1 MRTRSGTGASD
12 CGGQRVRWGVCE
24 GVLQRGRWSERTES
38 GFRVER
44 TWESGLRL
52 QLWCGRAVG
61 ASKSDDVS
69 VGEGAKGVR
78 EHGERWGCESC

>member
-1 MRTRSGTGASD
+1 MWTRSGAETSD
-12 CGGQRVRWGVCE
+12 WCGQRVRWGVCE

-44 TWESGLRL
+44 TWETRLRL
-52 QLWCGRAVG
+52 QLWCGGAVG
-61 ASKSDDVS
+61 ASKSDVVS

-78 EHGERWGCESC
+78 GHGER